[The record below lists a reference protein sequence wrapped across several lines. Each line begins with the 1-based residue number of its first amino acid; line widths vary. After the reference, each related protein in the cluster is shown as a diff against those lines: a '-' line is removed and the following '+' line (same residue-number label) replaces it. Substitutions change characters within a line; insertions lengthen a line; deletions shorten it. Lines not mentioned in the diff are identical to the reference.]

1 MRRDRAAELS
11 ALPALP
17 ELPGPGD
24 DIVGLFARTLY
35 GRTPAG
41 GRLTGFVEPRRPETV
56 LGGAA
61 VRRRLVA
68 SIACPRGALEID
80 ALLHVPAGADAAA
93 PAPVVV
99 ALNFTGNADTID
111 GGQADRWPYAQIVA
125 AGFAVLTADY
135 REIEPDEP
143 AHPDDPDQPGNPD
156 QHDEPDPA
164 PGTVGVRVLFP
175 EAPDHGDPGW
185 GAIGAWAWGLSRLLD
200 LAALV
205 DGVDAARA
213 TALGHSRLGK
223 AALWAAAQ
231 DERFAAV
238 VSNDSGCAGASLFRH
253 PGGEDIAAITRV
265 FPHWLVPSFAEF
277 AGRESELPFD
287 QHQLLAAVAPRRVL
301 VLSARDDHWADP
313 VGEELAAL
321 AAAPA
326 FAPGAI
332 EYHARDGG
340 HDLTPSDW
348 ARALAFSSPR
358 RD

>member
-1 MRRDRAAELS
+1 MRRDRAAEFTGLP

-17 ELPGPGD
+17 ELPVLPGPGD
-24 DIVGLFARTLY
+24 DTVGLFARTLY
-35 GRTPAG
+35 GRTPTG
-41 GRLTGFVEPRRPETV
+41 GRLIGFVEPRPAETV
-56 LGGAA
+56 LDGAA

-68 SIACPRGALEID
+68 SIACPRGTLELD
-80 ALLHVPAGADAAA
+80 ALLHLPAGATVTA

-111 GGQADRWPYAQIVA
+111 GDQADRWPYAQIAA

-135 REIEPDEP
+135 REIEPD
-143 AHPDDPDQPGNPD
+143 HP
-156 QHDEPDPA
+156 EPA
-164 PGTVGVRVLFP
+164 PGTGVRVLFP
-175 EAPDHGDPGW
+175 ETPADDDPAW

-265 FPHWLVPSFAEF
+265 FPHWLVSSFAAY
-277 AGRESELPFD
+277 AGRESELPLD

-301 VLSARDDHWADP
+301 VLSARDDLWADP
-313 VGEELAAL
+313 IGEELAVF

-332 EYHARDGG
+332 EYHAREGG
-340 HDLTPSDW
+340 HDLTPADW
-348 ARALAFSSPR
+348 CRALAFVSPKR
-358 RD
+358 E